1 MGLLNI
7 IPYFGP
13 ILGSIPAVLMALTG
27 GIKPAILTLVV
38 LVVVQQLESG
48 FITPKVV
55 GNSLGL
61 HPLFIIISLLIGGK
75 LFGLA
80 GMILAVPVTGILKAL
95 GDRFLMD

>member
-1 MGLLNI
+1 
-7 IPYFGP
+7 
-13 ILGSIPAVLMALTG
+13 MALTG